1 MCQSVGAAGFAAST
15 TTGVAAVGTGIGGLV
30 GGLWPGDKKS
40 NNEAS
45 NNSNDNDDKPKGD
58 NSVINK
64 EAESAK
70 GENGREEKNEVDEDI
85 EHVEDDSVA
94 AQTLMADTET
104 IYLPKSIQKHN
115 DKSKKSR
122 SIEFKHD
129 HNNPYYGIQKMLY
142 PEEEY
147 EEIIMSTGT
156 QTEILPINENKEEK
170 LSVHLDVRTPIGWGI
185 SAGLDSSRA
194 CMKQTMHTGP
204 VLEKT

>member
-1 MCQSVGAAGFAAST
+1 M
-15 TTGVAAVGTGIGGLV
+15 V

-45 NNSNDNDDKPKGD
+45 DNSNDNDDKPKGD

-70 GENGREEKNEVDEDI
+70 GENGREEKYEVDEDI
-85 EHVEDDSVA
+85 EPVEDDSVA
-94 AQTLMADTET
+94 AQTLIVDTET
-104 IYLPKSIQKHN
+104 TYLPKSIQKHN

-122 SIEFKHD
+122 SIEFKHE
-129 HNNPYYGIQKMLY
+129 NNPYYGIQKMLY
-142 PEEEY
+142 PEEGY
-147 EEIIMSTGT
+147 EEHIVSTGT
-156 QTEILPINENKEEK
+156 QTKSLPSNENKEER

-194 CMKQTMHTGP
+194 CIKQTMHTGP
-204 VLEKT
+204 VPEKT